1 MTMSTHSPSTD
12 APQTLRV
19 RSLESLDWPLV
30 IAALAERASTI
41 VGRERC
47 EALPFFNHPVAA
59 KEALADLAE
68 MLELHDEQSSP
79 PLGGIG
85 DLRVLLTAA
94 VKGDILDGPSL
105 LTVSNTLEGL
115 ERLHGHLARDPEI
128 APRLWAV
135 VRDIRPMPDL
145 AHRLRASFDSRG
157 ELSAST
163 YPQLSSLRSKKARLH
178 ARIQT
183 TLTSLRTEERFTNA
197 LQDDFLALRNDRYVV
212 PVRSAHKRAG
222 LGIVHDTSGSG
233 QTVFIEPYEVIEA
246 NNELKMADAELARE
260 ERRILRSLTE
270 TVGFAAPVLRIAL
283 DAATHIDLVQAKA
296 LLALDLNATVP
307 AVDSTPGFHLIEA
320 RHPVLVLRGLDVVAN
335 NLTLGGETR
344 SLILSGPNTGGK
356 TVTLKTLGLAALLVR
371 AGLAVPAAE
380 GSRVGWFDL
389 VLTDIGDSQ
398 DVEGDLST
406 FSGHVL
412 NLVEILRTLD
422 AAPKAKGLVLLDEIA
437 AGTDPVQGAGF
448 GRAMLEGMLERG
460 VLLATTTHYPELKA
474 LSGADPRFV
483 NARVEFDGDENRP
496 TYRVTVGQAGSSH
509 ALDVAA
515 ALGVEPAILTRARSY
530 LGDAAM
536 HVEDMLSSVESQL
549 LTAERARKKAEAA
562 AEEAE
567 GERAA
572 AELVRREL
580 DKERRHVERTVRS
593 EFQRE
598 VQGYREQVK
607 TTIRQLRKEGSDAFA
622 ERARQQVREGA
633 AAVLGTLAAGPEATP
648 PVDWSGAKI
657 GDPVRVVRLGKEGT
671 IVVLPDARGKL
682 FVEIN
687 GRRMQVKTADL
698 APGQRR
704 PKPKPKPK
712 AKFPNSKKKSKK
724 KAKPT
729 PASEE
734 REELELDSAVRNPS
748 NVVDLRGTT
757 VDEALG
763 KVDRF
768 LDDASLS
775 NEPFVFI
782 LHGLGTG
789 ALRNAVRLHLRRSMY
804 VGTFA
809 PGNRSQGGDG
819 ITVARIN

>member
-1 MTMSTHSPSTD
+1 MSTRSPSSP
-12 APQTLRV
+12 APESPLAA
-19 RSLESLDWPLV
+19 RSLESLDWPFV
-30 IAALAERASTI
+30 VEALAERASTI

-47 EALPFFNHPVAA
+47 EEAPFHAGPGAA
-59 KEALADLAE
+59 REALADLAE
-68 MLELHDEQSSP
+68 MLDLFEQQTVP

-94 VKGDILDGPSL
+94 VKGEILDGPSL

-115 ERLHGHLARDPEI
+115 ERLHLHLARDPEA

-157 ELSAST
+157 ELSASA

-178 ARIQT
+178 QKIQS
-183 TLTSLRTEERFTNA
+183 TLTALRSEDRFTTA
-197 LQDDFLALRNDRYVV
+197 LQDDFLAMRNDRYVV
-212 PVRSAHKRAG
+212 PVRSGHKRSG

-233 QTVFIEPYEVIEA
+233 ATVFIEPYEVIEA
-246 NNELKMADAELARE
+246 NNDLKMADAELARE

-270 TVGFAAPVLRIAL
+270 TVGFAAPVIRMAL
-283 DAATHIDLVQAKA
+283 DAATHIDVVHAKA
-296 LLALDLNATVP
+296 VLARDLEATVP
-307 AVDSTPGFHLIEA
+307 AVDDTPGFRLIQA
-320 RHPVLVLRGLDVVAN
+320 RHPVLVLRGVDVVAN
-335 NLTLGGETR
+335 DLALGGETK

-371 AGLAVPAAE
+371 AGLAVPADE

-389 VLTDIGDSQ
+389 VLTDIGDAQ

-422 AAPKAKGLVLLDEIA
+422 AEPAAAGLVLLDEIA

-474 LSGADPRFV
+474 LSGADGRFV
-483 NARVEFDGDENRP
+483 NARVEFDGDQNRP

-515 ALGVEPAILTRARSY
+515 ALGVERAILDRARSY

-536 HVEDMLSSVESQL
+536 HVEDMLASVESQL
-549 LTAERARKKAEAA
+549 LGAERARAEAVAA

-567 GERAA
+567 RHRAVAEAERKQL
-572 AELVRREL
+572 E
-580 DKERRHVERTVRS
+580 KERRSVERAVRS

-607 TTIRQLRKEGSDAFA
+607 TTMRRLRREASEAEA
-622 ERARQQVREGA
+622 ERARGRVREGA
-633 AAVLGTLAAGPEATP
+633 AAVLGTLSSGSDEGPAIDWAA
-648 PVDWSGAKI
+648 AKV
-657 GDPVRVVRLGKEGT
+657 GDPVRILRLGKDAR
-671 IVVLPDARGKL
+671 IAALPDARGKL
-682 FVEIN
+682 FVELN
-687 GRRMQVKTADL
+687 GRRMHVRTDDL
-698 APGQRR
+698 GRGSALPAPG
-704 PKPKPKPK
+704 KKPK
-712 AKFPNSKKKSKK
+712 AKFPSSKKSKK
-724 KAKPT
+724 KKKSKPSA
-729 PASEE
+729 PSEE
-734 REELELDSAVRNPS
+734 REALELDSAIRTPT
-748 NVVDLRGTT
+748 NVVDLRGET
-757 VDEALG
+757 VEEALG
-763 KVDRF
+763 RVDRF
-768 LDDASLS
+768 LDEASLS
-775 NEPFVFI
+775 GEPFVFV

-789 ALRNAVRLHLRRSMY
+789 ALRNAVRLHLRRSSY
-804 VGTFA
+804 VGSFA
-809 PGNRSQGGDG
+809 PGTRSQGGDG
-819 ITVARIN
+819 ITVARVR

>member
-1 MTMSTHSPSTD
+1 MSTPSPSSP
-12 APQTLRV
+12 AAESSLQE
-19 RSLESLDWPLV
+19 RSLESLDWPFV
-30 IAALAERASTI
+30 VEALAERASTI
-41 VGRERC
+41 AGREAC
-47 EALPFFNHPVAA
+47 EAIGFHGRPAHARD
-59 KEALADLAE
+59 ALADLAE
-68 MLELHDEQSSP
+68 MLELFEQQSAP
-79 PLGGIG
+79 PLGSIG
-85 DLRVLLTAA
+85 DLQVLLTAA
-94 VKGDILDGPSL
+94 VKGEILDGPSL
-105 LTVSNTLEGL
+105 LNVSHTLEGL
-115 ERLHGHLARDPEI
+115 ERLHLHLARDPEL

-178 ARIQT
+178 QRIQS
-183 TLTSLRTEERFTNA
+183 TLNTLRGEERFTSA
-197 LQDDFLALRNDRYVV
+197 LQDDFLAMRNDRYVV
-212 PVRSAHKRAG
+212 PVRSGHKRSG

-246 NNELKMADAELARE
+246 NNDLKMADAELARE

-270 TVGFAAPVLRIAL
+270 TVGFAAPVIRMAL
-283 DAATHIDLVQAKA
+283 EAATHIDVVHAKA
-296 LLALDLNATVP
+296 LLAQDLKATVP
-307 AVDSTPGFHLIEA
+307 AVDGAPGFRLIQA

-335 NLTLGGETR
+335 DLTLGDTTR

-356 TVTLKTLGLAALLVR
+356 TVTLKTLGLSALLVR
-371 AGLAVPAAE
+371 AGLAVPADE

-422 AAPKAKGLVLLDEIA
+422 AAPESAGLVLLDEIA

-474 LSGADPRFV
+474 LSGADSRFV

-515 ALGVEPAILTRARSY
+515 ALGVEEAILTRARSY

-536 HVEDMLSSVESQL
+536 HVEDMLSSVEAQL
-549 LTAERARKKAEAA
+549 LAAERARTAAEAA

-567 GERAA
+567 RHRAV
-572 AELVRREL
+572 AEADRKEL
-580 DKERRHVERTVRS
+580 EKERRHVERTVRS

-598 VQGYREQVK
+598 VHGYREQVK
-607 TTIRQLRKEGSDAFA
+607 ATMRQLRTEATEA
-622 ERARQQVREGA
+622 QVERARQRVREGA
-633 AAVLGTLAAGPEATP
+633 AAVLGTLQGGVDDVDG
-648 PVDWSGAKI
+648 VDWSAAKV
-657 GDPVRVVRLGKEGT
+657 GDPVRVLKLGKDAV
-671 IVVLPDARGKL
+671 IAVLPDARGKL
-682 FVEIN
+682 FVELG
-687 GRRMQVKTADL
+687 GRRMHVKTVDL
-698 APGQRR
+698 GRGARLPSR
-704 PKPKPKPK
+704 KKKPK
-712 AKFPNSKKKSKK
+712 AKFPSSKKSSKK
-724 KAKPT
+724 KAKAAAP
-729 PASEE
+729 SEE
-734 REELELDSAVRNPS
+734 REALELDSAIRNPS
-748 NVVDLRGTT
+748 NVVDLRGET

-763 KVDRF
+763 RVDRF
-768 LDDASLS
+768 LDEASLS
-775 NEPFVFI
+775 GEPFVFV

-789 ALRNAVRLHLRRSMY
+789 ALRNAVRQHLRRSGY
-804 VGTFA
+804 VGSFA
-809 PGNRSQGGDG
+809 PGTRSQGGDG
-819 ITVARIN
+819 ITVARIK